1 MHRIGASTQDL
12 PRFPRHRQ
20 TKRRVMRYF
29 ILPAI
34 LALSICALPCQA
46 ATQFAQYAP
55 PPSGYPPPG
64 YPPSGYPPSGAYPPA
79 APPPCQATTPGAFR
93 GAGRGAAGGAAI
105 GAIAGDAGKGA
116 AIGAAVGGV
125 GGAVRRGSARAYGAC
140 Y

>member
-1 MHRIGASTQDL
+1 MPRIGASAQDL
-12 PRFPRHRQ
+12 PRFPHHRR
-20 TKRRVMRYF
+20 TKRRVMRHF

-46 ATQFAQYAP
+46 ATQYAQYAP
-55 PPSGYPPPG
+55 PPPG
-64 YPPSGYPPSGAYPPA
+64 YPPAGAPPPGAYPPA
-79 APPPCQATTPGAFR
+79 GPPPCQATTPGAFR

-125 GGAVRRGSARAYGAC
+125 GGAARRGSARASGSC

>member
-1 MHRIGASTQDL
+1 MLRIGASTQDL

-29 ILPAI
+29 IFPTI

-46 ATQFAQYAP
+46 ATQYAQYAP
-55 PPSGYPPPG
+55 PPTGYPPAG
-64 YPPSGYPPSGAYPPA
+64 APPPGAYPPA
-79 APPPCQATTPGAFR
+79 APPPPCQATTPGAFR

-105 GAIAGDAGKGA
+105 GAMAGDAGKGA

-125 GGAVRRGSARAYGAC
+125 GGAARRGSARASGAC
-140 Y
+140 